1 MIDPLQAIGLAF
13 IQGITEFLPVS
24 SSAHLVLAPSL
35 LGWPDQGLAFDVAV
49 HLGTLVAVVGYFRS
63 DLWAIV
69 RACLPFNSVKG
80 SAEGL
85 ALAKLL
91 LVASLPVFAAGAVF
105 EEVVETALRNPHVI
119 ATTTAVF
126 GILLWAADR
135 LGGRRRTLETLR
147 WSDALLIGLA
157 QAMALVPGVSR
168 AGVTMTAARA
178 LGLDRRS
185 AVRFSFLLA
194 IPVILGA
201 SVFKAI
207 DLVGSPQA
215 MLWYVFGLGV
225 VVSACS
231 AWCVLV
237 VFLRVIE
244 KSGMLVF
251 VLYRLLLAAFLFYW
265 FQ

>member
-1 MIDPLQAIGLAF
+1 VIDPLQAIGLAF

-69 RACLPFNSVKG
+69 RACLPINSVKG
-80 SAEGL
+80 SVEGL

-207 DLVGSPQA
+207 DLVGSQQA

>member
-1 MIDPLQAIGLAF
+1 MIEPLQAIGLAL

-49 HLGTLVAVVGYFRS
+49 HLGTLVAVLGYFRS

-69 RACLPFNSVKG
+69 RACLPINSVKG

-91 LVASLPVFAAGAVF
+91 LVASLPVFAAGAAF

-135 LGGRRRTLETLR
+135 LGGRRRGR
-147 WSDALLIGLA
+147 
-157 QAMALVPGVSR
+157 
-168 AGVTMTAARA
+168 
-178 LGLDRRS
+178 
-185 AVRFSFLLA
+185 
-194 IPVILGA
+194 
-201 SVFKAI
+201 
-207 DLVGSPQA
+207 
-215 MLWYVFGLGV
+215 
-225 VVSACS
+225 
-231 AWCVLV
+231 
-237 VFLRVIE
+237 
-244 KSGMLVF
+244 
-251 VLYRLLLAAFLFYW
+251 
-265 FQ
+265 

>member
-49 HLGTLVAVVGYFRS
+49 HLGTLVAVMGYFRS

-69 RACLPFNSVKG
+69 RACLPIDSVKG

-157 QAMALVPGVSR
+157 QAIALVPGVSR

-215 MLWYVFGLGV
+215 MLWHVFGLGV

-244 KSGMLVF
+244 KSGVLVF